1 MSASKSDWHSLS
13 SEEVFKY
20 LDSSPQ
26 GLSTAEADK
35 RLEAFGYNV
44 IPEERRAGPLFKF
57 LRQFHDPLI
66 YVLLGAGAI
75 TIFLQDYIDSAIIF
89 AVVMVNAT
97 IGFLQERSAEETI
110 KELKKIVEIKT
121 SVIRKNPIVIPA
133 KELVPGDVIT
143 LEAGM
148 KVPADARVFHSK
160 SVRVDESL
168 LTGESVPVNKF
179 SDPIPEESVNKNNM
193 IFAGTLITAGDGK
206 AVVVATGENS
216 QLGKITETVKQEGK
230 VETPLLKRVRKLG
243 LFLLIAIIF
252 ISAINFAIGIY
263 RGYELV
269 FAFLASVALMV
280 AAVPES
286 LPALITMTLASGVR
300 DMASKKAVIRRLPAV
315 ETLGSV
321 TTICTDKTGTLT
333 QNKIKVVKVFTEEKE
348 YQMDELKGQ
357 DHLEILRAG
366 YICNKAVYKVLD
378 GEYVVSGD
386 PTEVAL
392 LESASHAD
400 IEEEF
405 NVVDEIPFDPGQRF
419 MATAISHNSDAKLY
433 VKGSPEKVL
442 SMCRYVLNNGSI
454 EEIDVEYYSN
464 VAAGYAQE
472 GYRILGF
479 ASKSL
484 KANFGKIGD
493 QLEEMVFLGF
503 QCMID
508 PPREGV
514 FEAIKN
520 CKRAGVRVIMI
531 TGDHPSTALAIAQQL
546 GIEGYDI
553 TGEELERMSDEELT
567 KALQSTGIF
576 ARTLPQQKHRIVKAL
591 QANGEVVAVTGDG
604 VNDAPALK
612 AADIGVAMGSGTE
625 VAKEASETIILDD
638 NFATIVDSIEEG
650 RNVFRK
656 IQKVIAWTLPTNGG
670 EASIILAAFLIGLTL
685 PILPVHILWI
695 NTVTAVLLGTTLVFE
710 QKEPKLLR
718 AKPTKGGL
726 VTRSIGFRIFWVSAL
741 MAISAYA
748 FFFRY
753 EDLGMART
761 ATMNVIVFF
770 EIFYLLTSRSL
781 NMSFLQILKLR
792 NKVII
797 PGIALTILLQLAA
810 VYLFP
815 LNSILQLS
823 PLPPVGWLE
832 IALIASSVFFLSEI
846 EKAYSSR

>member
-1 MSASKSDWHSLS
+1 MSASKSDWHSSS

-26 GLSTAEADK
+26 GVSKEEADK

-44 IPEERRAGPLFKF
+44 VPEEKRAGPLFKF
-57 LRQFHDPLI
+57 LRQLHDPLI
-66 YVLLGAGAI
+66 YILLASGAI
-75 TIFLQDYIDSAIIF
+75 TIFLQHYIDSAIIF

-148 KVPADARVFHSK
+148 KVPADARVFQSR

-168 LTGESVPVNKF
+168 LTGESVPVDKF

-206 AVVVATGENS
+206 AIVVATGENT

-230 VETPLLKRVRKLG
+230 VETPLLKKVRTLG
-243 LFLLIAIIF
+243 LFLLIGIIF
-252 ISAINFAIGIY
+252 ISAFNFAVGVY

-333 QNKIKVVKVFTEEKE
+333 QNKIEVVKVYTEGKE
-348 YQMDELKGQ
+348 YQIEELEGKN
-357 DHLEILRAG
+357 HLEVLRAG
-366 YICNKAVYKVLD
+366 YICNKAVYRIHD

-392 LESASHAD
+392 LESASHAN

-405 NVVDEIPFDPGQRF
+405 DVVDEIPFDPGQRF
-419 MATAISHNSDAKLY
+419 MATAVSQNGDKKLY
-433 VKGSPEKVL
+433 VKGSPEKIL
-442 SMCRYVLNNGSI
+442 SMCSYVLNNGRV
-454 EEIDVEYYSN
+454 EEIDSEYYSN
-464 VAAGYAQE
+464 IAVKYAQE
-472 GYRILGF
+472 GYRVLGF
-479 ASKSL
+479 ANKSL
-484 KANFGKIGD
+484 KGDFGRIGE
-493 QLEEMVFLGF
+493 QLEGMVFLGF

-531 TGDHPSTALAIAQQL
+531 TGDHPSTALAIGQQL
-546 GIEGYDI
+546 GIEGYAI
-553 TGEELERMSDEELT
+553 TGEELERMDDEELT
-567 KALQSTGIF
+567 KSLQHTGIF
-576 ARTLPQQKHRIVKAL
+576 ARTLPQQKFRIVKAL
-591 QANGEVVAVTGDG
+591 QADGEIVAVTGDG

-656 IQKVIAWTLPTNGG
+656 IQKVIAWMLPTNGG
-670 EASIILAAFLIGLTL
+670 EASIILAAFLIGVTL

-718 AKPTKGGL
+718 TKPTKGGIII
-726 VTRSIGFRIFWVSAL
+726 RSIGFRIFWVSAL
-741 MAISAYA
+741 MAISAYG

-753 EDLGMART
+753 EDVAVART

-781 NMSFLQILKLR
+781 NMSFLQILKLKNR
-792 NKVII
+792 VIV
-797 PGIALTILLQLAA
+797 PGITLTILLQLAA
-810 VYLFP
+810 VYLSP
-815 LNSILQLS
+815 LNTILQLS
-823 PLPPVGWLE
+823 PLTFTGWLE
-832 IALIASSVFFLSEI
+832 ITLISSSVFFLSEM
-846 EKAYSSR
+846 EKFYFSR